1 MHAFYMIVNLYE
13 YRRYK
18 KLQSINNFSHI
29 CFMRVENK
37 KNGLNVVYDFN
48 FRRVNL
54 NKKQLFNIVTKV
66 YKIYTMCI
74 YI

>member
-1 MHAFYMIVNLYE
+1 
-13 YRRYK
+13 
-18 KLQSINNFSHI
+18 
-29 CFMRVENK
+29 MRVENK